1 MNAFEEDFKA
11 ERHDRESA
19 HDKFADREK
28 KWMKQLE
35 NLTQERDR
43 LTGNICTLKDQL
55 VAGKREVCTY
65 STIQFLIAYSVQMNF
80 SRTQ

>member
-1 MNAFEEDFKA
+1 MKAYEEDFKA
-11 ERHDRESA
+11 ERQDRESA

-28 KWMKQLE
+28 KWMEQLE

-55 VAGKREVCTY
+55 VAVKREVQY
-65 STIQFLIAYSVQMNF
+65 IIVF
-80 SRTQ
+80 